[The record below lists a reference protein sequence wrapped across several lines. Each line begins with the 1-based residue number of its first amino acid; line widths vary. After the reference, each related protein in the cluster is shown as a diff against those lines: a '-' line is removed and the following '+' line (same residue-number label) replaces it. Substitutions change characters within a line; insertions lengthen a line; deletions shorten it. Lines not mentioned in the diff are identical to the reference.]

1 MDVKDMIPTILDDA
15 RKIDSIW
22 FPDNEDGPHGYWI
35 GASEKSSK
43 KCDEIRAYAENG
55 QCAPVPFFAVYRG
68 GQIIARIPAHMVE
81 VRYV

>member
-22 FPDNEDGPHGYWI
+22 FEDGQTGHAVSI
-35 GASEKSSK
+35 HETSSF

-81 VRYV
+81 VRYA